1 VTGTAPN
8 CGCLCRI
15 ELFGEFSDHDALRS
29 KSSLPVGSLFTLSS
43 LKKIQTV
50 VADVLL
56 LDDLEGAKAPN
67 PFLAT
72 SAKALL

>member
-1 VTGTAPN
+1 MH
-8 CGCLCRI
+8 
-15 ELFGEFSDHDALRS
+15 SDLKVRCPLAV
-29 KSSLPVGSLFTLSS
+29 SL